1 MQYNCRTT
9 AAPRVQ
15 RKPYKYLLSL
25 NNRFNLPY
33 LGQRNERSY
42 IQIYLLKF
50 PASLSM
56 NVDFN
61 DQ

>member
-1 MQYNCRTT
+1 MQHNCSTKG
-9 AAPRVQ
+9 AAQ
-15 RKPYKYLLSL
+15 PYKYLLSL